1 MVDTGQQFLSW
12 GACPPKAE
20 KQWLI
25 QWLAKERYPYTT
37 VDRVDSG
44 KNYPNVG
51 VVGLLRLDGLFTDAS
66 YDSLESAPNIFW
78 GTFLAIV
85 DELYT
90 ILSIIVPHPNIFW
103 GMLLTMVEELYTIS
117 SIIVPHPNICWGML
131 TMFEELCTIISII
144 VLHPNIFWGMS
155 LTMVEELYTVIHM
168 NSTPPIFSEAC
179 SSQGRKSSILLA
191 V

>member
-117 SIIVPHPNICWGML
+117 SIIVPR
-131 TMFEELCTIISII
+131 T
-144 VLHPNIFWGMS
+144 NIFWGT
-155 LTMVEELYTVIHM
+155 LITMVGDLYTIISVIVPHPNM
-168 NSTPPIFSEAC
+168 FWGLFFTMVDYVGWGA
-179 SSQGRKSSILLA
+179 LYYY
-191 V
+191 

>member
-1 MVDTGQQFLSW
+1 MGEEFHTIIIIIIIYTLAWQCR
-12 GACPPKAE
+12 GAP
-20 KQWLI
+20 
-25 QWLAKERYPYTT
+25 
-37 VDRVDSG
+37 
-44 KNYPNVG
+44 
-51 VVGLLRLDGLFTDAS
+51 
-66 YDSLESAPNIFW
+66 IF
-78 GTFLAIV
+78 FC
-85 DELYT
+85 
-90 ILSIIVPHPNIFW
+90 
-103 GMLLTMVEELYTIS
+103 GMLLTMAWELYTIS